1 MVPDAAFTGVFTV
14 MLVEVLEMICAFAF
28 PENTTES
35 TTLNA
40 VPEITTFVNPTLP
53 EVGLK
58 LLIDGSGFTTALV
71 CFRKLWQPWASIQV
85 AK

>member
-28 PENTTES
+28 PSNTTES
-35 TTLNA
+35 TTLKA
-40 VPEITTFVNPTLP
+40 VPVITTFVNPTLP

-58 LLIDGSGFTTALV
+58 LVMVGTGFT
-71 CFRKLWQPWASIQV
+71 
-85 AK
+85 